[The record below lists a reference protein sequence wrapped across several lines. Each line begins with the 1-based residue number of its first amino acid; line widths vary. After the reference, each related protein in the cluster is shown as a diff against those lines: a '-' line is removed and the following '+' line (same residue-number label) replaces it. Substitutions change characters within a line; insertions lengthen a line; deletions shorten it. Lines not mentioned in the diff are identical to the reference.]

1 MKRFL
6 ILAALAAVAAPA
18 AISGLGGE
26 EVAPAPA
33 WLEGGDAGLQ
43 AYRAAK
49 IYVDGTTVHEDAYL
63 LVRDGKVAAI
73 VADEAELPPFLEL
86 KDLGDVTVMPGLVA
100 ADSPLTG
107 NGNQGDRSMAA
118 HRRAY
123 DDFDPFLDMDRVL
136 ERGITTF
143 YLSPDR
149 RRLVGGRGAVVK
161 AAGADRVRGAASPDP
176 ASPPCPAKRRRMSSS
191 SRTDRVSQS
200 WNSALIAAAVPGT
213 PSRTAGIESV
223 WTVTA

>member
-18 AISGLGGE
+18 AISGLGGD

-86 KDLGDVTVMPGLVA
+86 KDLGDVTVMPGLVDGHIHPTFGEWTPA
-100 ADSPLTG
+100 QNSVGWIHNYLHGGTT
-107 NGNQGDRSMAA
+107 SM
-118 HRRAY
+118 
-123 DDFDPFLDMDRVL
+123 V
-136 ERGITTF
+136 
-143 YLSPDR
+143 S
-149 RRLVGGRGAVVK
+149 GAE
-161 AAGADRVRGAASPDP
+161 
-176 ASPPCPAKRRRMSSS
+176 MS
-191 SRTDRVSQS
+191 
-200 WNSALIAAAVPGT
+200 
-213 PSRTAGIESV
+213 
-223 WTVTA
+223 